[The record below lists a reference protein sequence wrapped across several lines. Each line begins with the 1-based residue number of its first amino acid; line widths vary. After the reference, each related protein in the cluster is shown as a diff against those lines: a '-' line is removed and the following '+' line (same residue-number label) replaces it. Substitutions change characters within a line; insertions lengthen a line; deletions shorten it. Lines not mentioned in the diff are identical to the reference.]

1 MPDIESDQ
9 SDSTNTPL
17 YLRIAHK
24 LERQIISGERAV
36 GSLLP
41 PEAELAAQLG
51 ISRHT
56 IRQAIAQLRQR
67 GMLVA
72 RKGVGTRV
80 ESARPQWRDR
90 FRDNNR
96 DDLFEFASETEMFIS
111 LKDRVEIR
119 GKLATEIGCRPGK
132 SLLYMEGPRHFIN
145 ESQPFCWNEVYLD
158 PIAEPVIK
166 DMDVQRSS
174 LFHLIEAHTGE
185 RIVDIQQ
192 DIRAVPL
199 SDHICAKLNRPQGT
213 IGLRITRRYVSSG
226 GRLMEYAIQTSPAD
240 SFAYRTHIQAT

>member
-1 MPDIESDQ
+1 MAETAEAHN
-9 SDSTNTPL
+9 DSTNTPL
-17 YLRIAHK
+17 YLQIAHK
-24 LERQIISGERAV
+24 LERQIVSGERAV

-41 PEAELAAQLG
+41 PEAELAVQLG
-51 ISRHT
+51 VSRHT

-67 GMLVA
+67 GMLA
-72 RKGVGTRV
+72 AKKGVGTSI
-80 ESARPQWRDR
+80 ESARPQWRER

-96 DDLFEFASETEMFIS
+96 GDLFEFANETEMYIR
-111 LKDRVEIR
+111 LKERREVR

-132 SLLYMEGPRHFIN
+132 PLIYMEGPRHFIN
-145 ESQPFCWNEVYLD
+145 EPNAFCWNEVYLD
-158 PIAEPVIK
+158 PIAEPVIR

-174 LFHLIEAHTGE
+174 LFHLVEAHTGE

-192 DIRAVPL
+192 EIRAVAIAPR
-199 SDHICAKLNRPQGT
+199 ICEQLNQPEGT
-213 IGLRITRRYVSSG
+213 IGLRITRRYLSSG

>member
-1 MPDIESDQ
+1 MTEITRCQ
-9 SDSTNTPL
+9 SESTNTPL
-17 YLRIAHK
+17 YLQIAHK
-24 LERQIISGERAV
+24 LERQIVSGERAV

-41 PEAELAAQLG
+41 PEAELAVQLG
-51 ISRHT
+51 VSRHT
-56 IRQAIAQLRQR
+56 IRQAIQQLRQR
-67 GMLVA
+67 GMLAA

-96 DDLFEFASETEMFIS
+96 DDLFEFASETEMFI
-111 LKDRVEIR
+111 RVKERRELR

-145 ESQPFCWNEVYLD
+145 EPTPFCWNEVYLD
-158 PIAEPVIK
+158 PIAEPVIR
-166 DMDVQRSS
+166 DMDIQRSS
-174 LFHLIEAHTGE
+174 LFHLVEAHTGE

-192 DIRAVPL
+192 EIRAVTIAPE
-199 SDHICAKLNRPQGT
+199 ICTKMGLPQDT
-213 IGLRITRRYVSSG
+213 IGLRITRRYLSSG

-240 SFAYRTHIQAT
+240 SFAYRTHIQAA